1 MKTELKMPKTRKSFL
16 KRFKISRNR
25 KILRRISGINHFL
38 SKKPSNTKRKK
49 KKLCLISDDVLEYK
63 NI

>member
-1 MKTELKMPKTRKSFL
+1 MAKTRKSFL
-16 KRFKISRNR
+16 KRFKISKNK

-38 SKKPSNTKRKK
+38 SKKSSKVKKRKK
-49 KKLCLISDDVLEYK
+49 RMSLIEDRVLEYK